1 MFPGMMC
8 MLQRTMHQINKL
20 IMVSQLASGDELIKN
35 KPLPNGKMSVAEA
48 NVCGET
54 YSAVQ
59 VISCKHLPC
68 F

>member
-1 MFPGMMC
+1 MFFGMMC

-20 IMVSQLASGDELIKN
+20 IMVSQLESDDELIKN
-35 KPLPNGKMSVAEA
+35 KPLPTGKRSGAEA
-48 NVCGET
+48 DVCGET

-59 VISCKHLPC
+59 VIPCKHLPC

>member
-1 MFPGMMC
+1 

-20 IMVSQLASGDELIKN
+20 ITVSQLGSGDELIKN
-35 KPLPNGKMSVAEA
+35 KPFSIGKMSGAEA
-48 NVCGET
+48 DEYGQT

-59 VISCKHLPC
+59 VIPCKHLPC